1 MNILL
6 IVSIVAFYSTQC
18 LSIQPTKIKTRT
30 TTTKT
35 FEKLGNVQFTTMII
49 DPTLLFFQGKWIY
62 SKNTTI
68 FQLLWFIIILAAQF
82 NDVQLIKKFIS
93 SNGNVNM
100 LDLNSKSGL
109 MLGNTFLFEFLKKIL
124 LFLFSQP
131 VNIVALMLLMHWF
144 KHMLI

>member
-1 MNILL
+1 
-6 IVSIVAFYSTQC
+6 
-18 LSIQPTKIKTRT
+18 
-30 TTTKT
+30 
-35 FEKLGNVQFTTMII
+35 
-49 DPTLLFFQGKWIY
+49 
-62 SKNTTI
+62 
-68 FQLLWFIIILAAQF
+68 
-82 NDVQLIKKFIS
+82 
-93 SNGNVNM
+93 M

>member
-49 DPTLLFFQGKWIY
+49 DPTLLFFQGK
-62 SKNTTI
+62 
-68 FQLLWFIIILAAQF
+68 
-82 NDVQLIKKFIS
+82 
-93 SNGNVNM
+93 
-100 LDLNSKSGL
+100 
-109 MLGNTFLFEFLKKIL
+109 
-124 LFLFSQP
+124 
-131 VNIVALMLLMHWF
+131 
-144 KHMLI
+144 